1 MAGMLRMLKAASHP
15 AWPSARIVSTT
26 ALVIVEMLT
35 IRLFTPLPDVWGI
48 WPVIGVV
55 QAVPK
60 ILLLVAA
67 IFVVVGWSKRSAIL
81 AAFNQDADPVQ
92 ISATAAIS
100 AAAMLAAFLA
110 RGLLAQA
117 PPGADTFLT
126 YLYSALFLAA
136 ITSLVLVAA
145 PPGFWREIVTFCKP
159 ELMLALG
166 LGVLGYVTGATLD
179 RERGSLLSE
188 DSWAELSD
196 ATLQLS
202 YWILKHFDHSAFMD
216 PATRILGAGDFSV
229 RIFAACSGYEGMM
242 LIAVFVVGYI
252 LIFRRSLKFPNV
264 LMLFPLAM
272 GAIWLLNSLRIALL
286 VFIGANISPDIA
298 LGGFHSQFGWISF
311 LLIAITIMTV
321 AQKLAFFGKRSPI
334 MAAAMSDAA
343 SAARARQAADSNPAL
358 IFLAP
363 FIALMAGQIVTR
375 IAAPHDYLLYP
386 IKVVA
391 VFAALYAFRNIYKQ
405 LLGTPDAV
413 SALIGGIAGLL
424 WIATD
429 PGAGS
434 HTPLEQSLSEF
445 SPILV
450 ALWLAFR
457 GIGTIIMVPIAEEL
471 AFRGYLYRVLQAA
484 KFETVDFR
492 AFGLV
497 ALVVSSSLFGLMHDR
512 WLAAALAG
520 ALYALL
526 MIRRG
531 RIGDAITAHMTTNAV
546 IFAWAVVA
554 GQWSLL

>member
-1 MAGMLRMLKAASHP
+1 MLLKATSYP
-15 AWPSARIVSTT
+15 TWPSARIVSTV
-26 ALVIVEMLT
+26 ALVIVEFLT
-35 IRLFTPLPDVWGI
+35 IRLFAPLPNVWDI

-60 ILLLVAA
+60 ILLLSAA
-67 IFVVVGWSKRSAIL
+67 IFVVVGWSKRGTIL
-81 AAFNQDADPVQ
+81 AVFNQKADPVQ
-92 ISATAAIS
+92 TSATAAVS
-100 AAAMLAAFLA
+100 AAAMLAALIV

-117 PPGADTFLT
+117 PPGADELLA
-126 YLYSALFLAA
+126 YLYSALFLSA

-145 PPGFWREIVTFCKP
+145 PPAFWREIATFCKP
-159 ELMLALG
+159 ELTLALA

-179 RERGSLLSE
+179 RGRGSLLSE

-202 YWILKHFDHSAFMD
+202 YWILKHFDHNAFME
-216 PATRILGAGDFSV
+216 PVTRILGAGDFSV

-264 LMLFPLAM
+264 LVLFPLAM

-286 VFIGANISPDIA
+286 VFIGANFSPDIA

-311 LLIAITIMTV
+311 LLIAITIMTA
-321 AQKLAFFGKRSPI
+321 AQKLAFFGKGSPVI
-334 MAAAMSDAA
+334 AAAASSDTAKTA
-343 SAARARQAADSNPAL
+343 DAGQAADVNPAL
-358 IFLAP
+358 IYLAP
-363 FIALMAGQIVTR
+363 FIALMAGQIMTR

-391 VFAALYAFRNIYKQ
+391 VFAALYAFRKSYKQ
-405 LLGTPDAV
+405 MLGAPGAI
-413 SALIGGIAGLL
+413 SILIGGIAGVL

-445 SPILV
+445 SPV
-450 ALWLAFR
+450 ALGLWLAFR
-457 GIGTIIMVPIAEEL
+457 GVGTIIMVPIAEEL

-484 KFETVDFR
+484 KFEAVDFR

-497 ALVVSSSLFGLMHDR
+497 ALIVSSSLFGLMHDR

-526 MIRRG
+526 MVRSG
-531 RIGDAITAHMTTNAV
+531 RISDAIAAHMATNAI
-546 IFAWAVVA
+546 IFVWAVAA

>member
-1 MAGMLRMLKAASHP
+1 MLKTASRNT
-15 AWPSARIVSTT
+15 WPSARIVSTV
-26 ALVIVEMLT
+26 ALVIVEILT
-35 IRLFTPLPDVWGI
+35 IRLFAPLPNVWDI

-55 QAVPK
+55 QVLPK
-60 ILLLVAA
+60 ILLLSAA
-67 IFVVVGWSKRSAIL
+67 IFVVVGWSKRDAIF

-100 AAAMLAAFLA
+100 AAAMLAALIA
-110 RGLLAQA
+110 RGLLAQS
-117 PPGADTFLT
+117 PPDADSLLA
-126 YLYSALFLAA
+126 YLYSVLFLSA

-145 PPGFWREIVTFCKP
+145 PPVFWREIATFCKP
-159 ELMLALG
+159 ELTLALG
-166 LGVLGYVTGATLD
+166 LGLLGYVTGATLD
-179 RERGSLLSE
+179 RERGNLLSE
-188 DSWAELSD
+188 DNWAELSD

-202 YWILKHFDHSAFMD
+202 YWILKHFDHNAFMD
-216 PATRILGAGDFSV
+216 PLTRILGAGDFSV

-264 LMLFPLAM
+264 LVLFPLAM

-286 VFIGANISPDIA
+286 VFIGANFSPDIA

-321 AQKLAFFGKRSPI
+321 AQKLAFFGKRSPV
-334 MAAAMSDAA
+334 MAVAA
-343 SAARARQAADSNPAL
+343 SHPVKTAGARQATDSNPAL
-358 IFLAP
+358 IYLAP
-363 FIALMAGQIVTR
+363 FIALMAGQIMTR

-405 LLGTPDAV
+405 MLGAPDV
-413 SALIGGIAGLL
+413 MSVLIGGIAGVL

-434 HTPLEQSLSEF
+434 HTALEQSLSEF
-445 SPILV
+445 SPAAV

-457 GIGTIIMVPIAEEL
+457 GVGTIIMVPIAEEL

-497 ALVVSSSLFGLMHDR
+497 ALIVSSSLFGLMHDR

-526 MIRRG
+526 MVRSG
-531 RIGDAITAHMTTNAV
+531 RISDAIAAHMTTNAI